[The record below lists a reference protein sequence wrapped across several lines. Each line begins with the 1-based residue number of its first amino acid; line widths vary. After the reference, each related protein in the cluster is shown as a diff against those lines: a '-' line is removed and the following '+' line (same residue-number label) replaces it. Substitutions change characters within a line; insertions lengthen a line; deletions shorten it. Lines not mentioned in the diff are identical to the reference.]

1 MSTKPTTA
9 QIIQAVIDVV
19 LAIGTALIAIFK

>member
-1 MSTKPTTA
+1 MTKPTPS

>member
-1 MSTKPTTA
+1 MNKPSPA
-9 QIIQAVIDVV
+9 QIVQAVVDVI

>member
-1 MSTKPTTA
+1 MNKPTPA
-9 QIIQAVIDVV
+9 QIVQAVVDVV

>member
-1 MSTKPTTA
+1 MNKPTVA
-9 QIIQAVIDVV
+9 QVIQAVVDVV

>member
-1 MSTKPTTA
+1 MTKPTPS
-9 QIIQAVIDVV
+9 QIVQAVIDVI

>member
-1 MSTKPTTA
+1 MTKPTIP
-9 QIIQAVIDVV
+9 QVIQAVVDVI

>member
-1 MSTKPTTA
+1 MNKPGPS
-9 QIIQAVIDVV
+9 QIIQVVIDVL

>member
-1 MSTKPTTA
+1 MDYKPTTA